1 MNANRKSPASM
12 VALGGMLAALAI
24 VIMGLGGMIPIA
36 TYACPILATL
46 LLAIVQKLCGSRIA
60 WAWYGAV
67 AILSVLI
74 SPDKEAAGVF
84 VFLGYYPIL
93 KKRFDRFRF
102 KTLWK
107 ALYFNVS
114 ILVLYWLLLKL
125 FGLDSLS
132 EDFQALGVAGLVAML
147 VMGNLLFFLL
157 DRLLGGKYRR
167 SA

>member
-1 MNANRKSPASM
+1 MGANRKTPASM

-24 VIMGLGGMIPIA
+24 VIMGLGTLLPIA
-36 TYACPILATL
+36 TYACPILATM
-46 LLAIVQKLCGSRIA
+46 LLAMVQKLCGSRIA

-93 KKRFDRFRF
+93 KKRFDGCRF

-125 FGLDSLS
+125 FGLEGLT
-132 EDFQALGVAGLVAML
+132 EDFRGLGLVGLGAMVL
-147 VMGNLLFFLL
+147 MGNGIFFLL
-157 DRLLGGKYRR
+157 DRLLGGRYRR
-167 SA
+167 AA

>member
-1 MNANRKSPASM
+1 MDTNRRTPASM
-12 VALGGMLAALAI
+12 MALGGMLAALAI

-36 TYACPILATL
+36 TYACPILCTM

-60 WAWYGAV
+60 WAWFGAV

-93 KKRFDRFRF
+93 KKRFDARRF

-107 ALYFNVS
+107 ALYFNAS
-114 ILVLYWLLLKL
+114 LLVLYWLLLKFL
-125 FGLDSLS
+125 GLDGLS
-132 EDFQALGVAGLVAML
+132 EDFRALGLAGLGAMVL
-147 VMGNLLFFLL
+147 MGNFLFFLL